1 MRLLAIVTAAPIAL
15 AIAPALTSG
24 AAPLMAQTTSAAP
37 AGGSSAAAS
46 AALDRAVAAYKK
58 AKTVRATFE
67 QTLSNPLT
75 GTKVDASGELVMA
88 QPNKLS
94 VTFSQPAG
102 DRIVADGRWL
112 WVYLP
117 SSAPNQVIKLPAR
130 NKGMGGVDMVSEL
143 LSSPKARYTATDGGA
158 ASVGGR
164 ATRAVVLTPKTESA
178 PLRKAIVWVDDRDAT
193 VRQFEVTD
201 GNGLVRTVRMTSW
214 TPNAKVNASTFS
226 FTPPANAKVV
236 DQSMLGGV
244 R

>member
-1 MRLLAIVTAAPIAL
+1 MPRFAVLALPYFL
-15 AIAPALTSG
+15 
-24 AAPLMAQTTSAAP
+24 AAPLAAPLAAGAQTVATGSTASAA
-37 AGGSSAAAS
+37 AGTSAS

-58 AKTVRATFE
+58 ARTVRATFE
-67 QTLSNPLT
+67 QTLANPLT
-75 GTKVDASGELVMA
+75 GTKVNASGELLMT

-94 VTFSQPAG
+94 VTFAQPAG
-102 DRIVADGRWL
+102 DRVVADGKWL

-143 LSSPKARYTATDGGA
+143 LSAPKARYTASDGGA
-158 ASVGGR
+158 ATIAGR

-178 PLRKAIVWVDDRDAT
+178 PLRKAIVWVDDRDAV

-214 TPNAKVNASTFS
+214 TPTAQVNAGAFS
-226 FTPPANAKVV
+226 FTPPANARIV
-236 DQSMLGGV
+236 DQATLGGGSS